1 MPLGMKN
8 NIASINAIKH
18 LAKAQKEMSDSLTRL
33 ASGQRVNSGADAPE
47 SLVMSEGLRAQIA
60 GVPCVGNG

>member
-8 NIASINAIKH
+8 NIASINAINH

-33 ASGQRVNSGADAPE
+33 ASGQRVNTGADAPE
-47 SLVMSEGLRAQIA
+47 SLVSCFLMCFVGA
-60 GVPCVGNG
+60 GMG

>member
-8 NIASINAIKH
+8 NIASINAINH

-33 ASGQRVNSGADAPE
+33 ASGQRVNSGADSPD
-47 SLVMSEGLRAQIA
+47 SLVMLSLIHI
-60 GVPCVGNG
+60 